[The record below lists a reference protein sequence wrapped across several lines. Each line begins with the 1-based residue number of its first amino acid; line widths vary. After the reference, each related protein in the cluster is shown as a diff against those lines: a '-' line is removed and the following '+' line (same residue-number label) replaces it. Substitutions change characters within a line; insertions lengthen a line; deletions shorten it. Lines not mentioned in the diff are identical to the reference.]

1 MSFQIDALHSETHFA
16 INRPMND
23 GAKGIV
29 GPSNSEKETDKK
41 INVNMVIKRYKSIC
55 CNVWKALSS

>member
-41 INVNMVIKRYKSIC
+41 NKCKHGDKKI
-55 CNVWKALSS
+55 